1 MSFANRTFR
10 DNKTGEIVKVI
21 DSFENIAI
29 LENKAKVSTDFLS
42 NPELYTEQIDPLNF
56 FNNQGAYNILAD
68 KIKNI
73 PTDFIRDEPGSSGLD
88 ISSKISV
95 DGVQPTMN
103 ESAIIMMSEED
114 EKAELARKYGVNPN
128 PIDATSRQNEAFA
141 KILGDD
147 SDDLPVV
154 NRMPDL
160 IPNDE
165 PVQRIEVNRD
175 PQPVQPLGQQQFE
188 NTQQSS
194 PQVIQQQVEDPIITM
209 FKNVKRS
216 KDFSIS
222 LEINNKIPRPDFIE
236 MMEDSYSTSI
246 IDFLAS
252 EFTDNLL
259 KNPQIIEDMIKQK
272 IKELVYGVESKSE
285 IKNPINEQITDA
297 VTQLKEEVSFNEKT
311 GELKTEK
318 PKTTRKPRAKK
329 ESTEK

>member
-29 LENKAKVSTDFLS
+29 LENKSKVSTDFLI

-73 PTDFIRDEPGSSGLD
+73 PTDFIKDEPGSSGMD

-95 DGVQPTMN
+95 DGIQPAMN
-103 ESAIIMMSEED
+103 ESAVLMMSEED

-128 PIDATSRQNEAFA
+128 PIDATSKQNEAFA
-141 KILGDD
+141 KLLGEDAED
-147 SDDLPVV
+147 ELPVIK
-154 NRMPDL
+154 RLPDL

-175 PQPVQPLGQQQFE
+175 PQPDQGFTQPVVQP
-188 NTQQSS
+188 
-194 PQVIQQQVEDPIITM
+194 VVQVEDPIITM
-209 FKNVKRS
+209 FKNVKKS
-216 KDFSIS
+216 VDFKFNVEVS
-222 LEINNKIPRPDFIE
+222 NKIPRLDFIE
-236 MMEDSYSTSI
+236 MMEDSYETSI
-246 IDFLAS
+246 IDFLAN
-252 EFTDNLL
+252 EFTNNILS
-259 KNPQIIEDMIKQK
+259 NPDI
-272 IKELVYGVESKSE
+272 IKESIKERIKHLVYGSVEVKPSKV
-285 IKNPINEQITDA
+285 NDQITDS
-297 VTQLKEEVSFNEKT
+297 VTQVKHEPLPIEKEPVLAKDLESS
-311 GELKTEK
+311 K
-318 PKTTRKPRAKK
+318 PKKTTTTRRPRAKK